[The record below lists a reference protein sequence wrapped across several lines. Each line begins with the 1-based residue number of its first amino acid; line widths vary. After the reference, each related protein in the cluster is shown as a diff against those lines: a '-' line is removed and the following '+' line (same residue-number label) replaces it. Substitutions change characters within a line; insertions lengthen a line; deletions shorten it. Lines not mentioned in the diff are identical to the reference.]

1 MAHLKLFLPSL
12 TFGQTLLNQLSPHT
26 ALLSTTLHEDQGCD
40 RSKHTH
46 LCSYNVSSSW
56 HGLSFSR
63 NSSVILAREKVRSL
77 RFIMDEDNDFQ
88 DSGDSCE
95 GFVHALQ
102 LAEDNWGEIETVKSE
117 SVSARER
124 KG

>member
-1 MAHLKLFLPSL
+1 
-12 TFGQTLLNQLSPHT
+12 
-26 ALLSTTLHEDQGCD
+26 
-40 RSKHTH
+40 
-46 LCSYNVSSSW
+46 
-56 HGLSFSR
+56 
-63 NSSVILAREKVRSL
+63 
-77 RFIMDEDNDFQ
+77 MDEDNDFQ